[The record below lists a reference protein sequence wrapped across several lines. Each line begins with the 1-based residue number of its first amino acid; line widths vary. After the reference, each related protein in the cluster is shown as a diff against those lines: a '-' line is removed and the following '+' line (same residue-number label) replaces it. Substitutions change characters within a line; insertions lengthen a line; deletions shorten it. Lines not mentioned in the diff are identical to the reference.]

1 MTTQTN
7 FNTRKPTWNGLG
19 TDIRQAQGI
28 YEALALSGLD
38 WNVYQQTM
46 TTEEGIP
53 VTGYLANIRDTD
65 DKCLASSPTNT
76 RSYRT
81 TRHSPSPKNCW
92 DTASITKLPAC
103 YRKAEKHGYSPKCRS
118 VTRCPATGSSLTLYS
133 TTHTTVPAP
142 SK

>member
-28 YEALALSGLD
+28 YEALASSGLD
-38 WNVYQQTM
+38 WNVCQQTM

-65 DKCLASSPTNT
+65 DKILSVVTDKYQVVQNHEAFAFTEELLGHGVRYETAGMLQEGGQVYGCTSWRKGW
-76 RSYRT
+76 RSW
-81 TRHSPSPKNCW
+81 KNSC
-92 DTASITKLPAC
+92 K
-103 YRKAEKHGYSPKCRS
+103 KGF
-118 VTRCPATGSSLTLYS
+118 
-133 TTHTTVPAP
+133 
-142 SK
+142 

>member
-19 TDIRQAQGI
+19 TDVRQAQTA

-65 DKCLASSPTNT
+65 DKVLGVVTDKYQVVQNHEAFAFTEELLGHGVRYETAGVLQDGRKTWILAKMPQ
-76 RSYRT
+76 RY
-81 TRHSPSPKNCW
+81 
-92 DTASITKLPAC
+92 
-103 YRKAEKHGYSPKCRS
+103 
-118 VTRCPATGSSLTLYS
+118 
-133 TTHTTVPAP
+133 
-142 SK
+142 